1 MTDRPR
7 AGMTLPDSFDGRG
20 VRFSLIRAFLEKVFR
35 IFVFPR
41 NFFSQGPIPLC
52 LNKEV
57 EAEMSNSKDD
67 KEPWATLT
75 IANNIV
81 ELYEDLIL
89 FLRRHNAAL
98 KKELRKCKTRIAE
111 QEESIRALSE
121 HQSH

>member
-1 MTDRPR
+1 M
-7 AGMTLPDSFDGRG
+7 
-20 VRFSLIRAFLEKVFR
+20 
-35 IFVFPR
+35 
-41 NFFSQGPIPLC
+41 C
-52 LNKEV
+52 
-57 EAEMSNSKDD
+57 NSKDD

-111 QEESIRALSE
+111 QEESIRALRE
-121 HQSH
+121 HQGH